1 MTYSISGW
9 FVTANDIKEWTA
21 TNKRRA
27 EEVLPLLVKRLVLA
41 SCKPKSI
48 DIPSGDAVAV
58 SGWDGILDVEEGDE
72 FIPTGKS
79 GWELGTNSDVKKKA
93 DSDYDK
99 RTRSPDPLTLKES
112 TFVFVTSRLWIKRD
126 SWVRNKKASGKW
138 KDIRGINA
146 SSLEAWLTRCPA
158 VHRWFASIIGKRT
171 GHLWDLEQTWRS
183 LSNLTELVLSPDL
196 FQNSREAEKE
206 RLNNELTGKASILR
220 IKAQSRLEAYGFILS
235 SLQLK
240 EEFAARVLIVKN
252 QEAWDWVI
260 DFDQPLIL
268 IPDGFIASALGSAV
282 SKGHHVAIAIDERDS
297 ASASIA
303 LNRMPRE
310 GRIKAIQSLGLSK
323 EQAEEVYSDT
333 KGYLEPI
340 LRHKMLRPRDILLP
354 QWVYAGNSD
363 ILFSALFATEWNT
376 ANDKDKE
383 IMASLSGLKYQ
394 EFERG
399 IVELSK
405 EADPPVR
412 LVGTVWQVIS
422 KVDMWLRIA
431 PRISKAHLDRLGVAA
446 KLVLV
451 DPDPSF
457 DLKPDERYMASFKG
471 AVPSYSRH
479 IKTGLAD
486 SLALLA
492 AYGDDYANQ
501 VGAEKPSDLVRWWV
515 RELFEESVEAKVW
528 YSLDRCLQSLAE
540 AAPDEFLQ
548 ALERAM
554 EGDRPPIGGLF
565 LAEGNGIFG
574 GCPHSNLLW
583 SIELISWDTRYLARV
598 STCLARLSAIDPGGK
613 YSNRPFNSLVESF
626 LGWINNTR
634 ATHQQRLQII
644 ENVLLVQYPD
654 ISWKLMAALLINKTT
669 TSTGVHKPSYREWAE
684 GVEKTV
690 TNREYFEY
698 IGAIVDILFREV
710 DHNPGER
717 LFDLIGNFDSYDLD
731 QQKNLVDR
739 LLSLNVSVLEPKNRE
754 KIAKKLRGILSHHRE
769 FPGAGWS
776 WPEELLAKLEIIYHR
791 FEFDDV
797 VKKNIYLFNDHWPDL
812 VEPIKR
818 KEVDHEKREKLIAN
832 KRIEA
837 IEAIFNSRGIEG
849 IKDLLS
855 DCDYPGMIGHAL
867 FRSSFSEQVVP
878 HVGDWLGK
886 GGKLD
891 LVAQS
896 YVYARSAGDWNWA
909 VVLLGTN
916 PDWETS
922 KKVSLLWGLPVN
934 GRTFDLVEKQN
945 EGVQC
950 KYWSGLNYYFL
961 SPNDRDKA
969 GYVARKLLDNNR
981 PLAAVDA
988 AAQSLSG
995 KGDRK
1000 GLDSSLVASILIR
1013 IATEPSDIERVSI
1026 QNVRYDIL
1034 RAIEFIQDRAEL
1046 SAEEISQIEWAYLSI
1061 FRFEDVKPRY
1071 LSEKVSRDPAF
1082 FVQLVVWA
1090 FRRDEGKD
1098 PEEDL
1103 SEEIVKRRA
1112 ETAWELLDTISVL
1125 PGSDGASIDAG
1136 KLHEWVDR
1144 ARQMLKETERLK
1156 IGDGRIGA
1164 YLSRCSEGSDGI
1176 WPHEAVRSVI
1186 ESVRSVELDRAI
1198 HIGRI
1203 NSRGVTTRSLFA
1215 GGEQER
1221 KLAAIYAENAQKIE
1235 LVSPRTADILRSL
1248 SRSYESDALR
1258 EDREVE
1264 LRE

>member
-1 MTYSISGW
+1 MSGW

-21 TNKRRA
+21 TNKRRS

-48 DIPSGDAVAV
+48 DFPSGDAVAV
-58 SGWDGILDVEEGDE
+58 GGWDGILDVEEGNE
-72 FIPTGKS
+72 FIPKGKS
-79 GWELGTNSDVKKKA
+79 GWELGTNSDVIKKA

-99 RTRSPDPLTLKES
+99 RTKNPAPLSLDES
-112 TFVFVTSRLWIKRD
+112 TFVFVTSRLWTKRNN
-126 SWVRNKKASGKW
+126 WVRKKKASGKW

-171 GHLWDLEQTWRS
+171 GHLWDLDQAWGA
-183 LSNLTELVLSPDL
+183 LSNLTEIVLTPDL
-196 FQNSREAEKE
+196 FQNSREAEKQK
-206 RLNNELTGKASILR
+206 LNNELTGKASVLR
-220 IKAQSRLEAYGFILS
+220 IKAQSRHEAYGFTLS

-240 EEFAARVLIVKN
+240 DEYAACVLIVKN

-268 IPDGFIASALGSAV
+268 IPDGFIPSALGSAV
-282 SKGHHVAIAIDERDS
+282 SKGHHVLIAIDERES
-297 ASASIA
+297 ASVSIT

-310 GRIKAIQSLGLSK
+310 DRIKAIQSLGLSK
-323 EQAEEVYSDT
+323 EQAEEVYSET

-340 LRHKMLRPRDILLP
+340 LRHKMLRPREILVP
-354 QWVYAGNSD
+354 QWVSAGNSD
-363 ILFSALFATEWNT
+363 ILFSALFATEWNS
-376 ANDKDKE
+376 ANEKDEE
-383 IMASLSGLKYQ
+383 IMTSLSGLKYQ
-394 EFERG
+394 EFERA
-399 IVELSK
+399 IVNLSK

-412 LVGTVWQVIS
+412 LVGTIWQVIS
-422 KVDMWLRIA
+422 KVDMWLHIA
-431 PRISKAHLDRLGVAA
+431 PRISRAHLDRLGVAA
-446 KLVLV
+446 KLLLA

-457 DLKPDERYMASFKG
+457 DLKPDERYMASLKG
-471 AVPSYSRH
+471 AVPLYSRH
-479 IKTGLAD
+479 VKTGIAD
-486 SLALLA
+486 SIALLA
-492 AYGDDYANQ
+492 AYGEDYANQ
-501 VGAEKPSDLVRWWV
+501 VGAEKPSDLVRWWI
-515 RELFEESVEAKVW
+515 RELFEKSVEAKVW

-540 AAPDEFLQ
+540 ASPDEFLQ

-554 EGDRPPIGGLF
+554 EGDRPPIAGLF

-574 GCPHSNLLW
+574 GCPHSDLLW
-583 SIELISWDTRYLARV
+583 SLELISWDTRYLARV
-598 STCLARLSAIDPGGK
+598 STSLARLSAIDPGGK
-613 YSNRPFNSLVESF
+613 YSNRPFNSLVQIF

-634 ATHQQRLQII
+634 ATHKQRLQVI

-654 ISWKLMAALLINKTT
+654 ISWKLMVSLLINKTT
-669 TSTGVHKPSYREWAE
+669 TSTGVHKPTYREWAE
-684 GVEKTV
+684 GVKTTV
-690 TNREYFEY
+690 MNRDYFEY
-698 IGAIVDILFREV
+698 IGAIVDILLREV

-717 LFDLIGNFDSYDLD
+717 LLDLIGSFDSYDLG
-731 QQKNLVDR
+731 QQKILVDR
-739 LLSLNVSVLEPKNRE
+739 LLSFSVGVLEPNNRE
-754 KIAKKLRGILSHHRE
+754 KIVKKLRGILSHHRE
-769 FPGAGWS
+769 FPDATWS
-776 WPEELLAKLEIIYHR
+776 WPEELLDKLETIYHR
-791 FEFDDV
+791 FEFDDI

-812 VEPIKR
+812 IEPIKR
-818 KEVDHEKREKLIAN
+818 KEVDHEEREELIGN

-837 IEAIFNSRGIEG
+837 IEAMFNTSGIKGIE
-849 IKDLLS
+849 DLS
-855 DCDYPGMIGHAL
+855 GECDYPGMVGYAL
-867 FRSSFSEQVVP
+867 FRSCVSEQALP
-878 HVGDWLGK
+878 HVVDWLGK

-891 LVAQS
+891 LGAQS
-896 YVYARSAGDWNWA
+896 YIHARSAGDWNWV
-909 VVLLGTN
+909 VVLLDTN
-916 PDWETS
+916 PNWEAS
-922 KKVSLLWGLPVN
+922 KKVSFLWSLPMN
-934 GRTFDLVEKQN
+934 GRTFDLVEKQD
-945 EGVQC
+945 EEVQRR
-950 KYWSGLNYYFL
+950 YWSGLNYYFL
-961 SPNDRDKA
+961 PPNERDKA
-969 GYVARKLLDNNR
+969 DYVARKLLENNR

-988 AAQSLSG
+988 AAQLLSG
-995 KGDRK
+995 KGERK

-1013 IATEPSDIERVSI
+1013 IATDPSDIERVSI

-1098 PEEDL
+1098 PEAEL
-1103 SEEIVKRRA
+1103 SDEIVKRRA

-1125 PGSDGASIDAG
+1125 PGSDGSSIDSG

-1144 ARQMLKETERLK
+1144 ARQMLRETERLK
-1156 IGDGRIGA
+1156 IGDGRIGS

-1198 HIGRI
+1198 YIGRR
-1203 NSRGVTTRSLFA
+1203 NSRGVTTRSPFA

-1221 KLAAIYAENAQKIE
+1221 KLAAIYAENAQQIE

-1248 SRSYESDALR
+1248 SRGYENDALR

>member
-1 MTYSISGW
+1 MSGW

-27 EEVLPLLVKRLVLA
+27 EEVLPLLVKRLAFA
-41 SCKPKSI
+41 SCKPKLI
-48 DIPSGDAVAV
+48 DFPSGDAVAV
-58 SGWDGILDVEEGDE
+58 GGWDGILDVEEGNE
-72 FIPTGKS
+72 FIPKGKS
-79 GWELGTNSDVKKKA
+79 GWELGTNSNVIKKA

-99 RTRSPDPLTLKES
+99 RTKSPDPLALDES

-126 SWVRNKKASGKW
+126 TWVRNKKASGKW

-171 GHLWDLEQTWRS
+171 GHLWDLDQTWRA
-183 LSNLTELVLSPDL
+183 LSNLTELVLTPEL
-196 FQNSREAEKE
+196 FRNSREAEKE
-206 RLNNELTGKASILR
+206 KLNNELRGKASILR
-220 IKAQSRLEAYGFILS
+220 IKAQSRLEAYGFILA
-235 SLQLK
+235 SLQLRD
-240 EEFAARVLIVKN
+240 EFVARVLIVKN

-268 IPDGFIASALGSAV
+268 IPDGFIPTALGSAV
-282 SKGHHVAIAIDERDS
+282 SKGHHVVIAIDERDS
-297 ASASIA
+297 ASASIK

-310 GRIKAIQSLGLSK
+310 ERIKAIQSLGLSK

-340 LRHKMLRPRDILLP
+340 LRHKLLRPRELLLP

-363 ILFSALFATEWNT
+363 ILFSALFATEWNA

-383 IMASLSGLKYQ
+383 IMASLSGQKYQ
-394 EFERG
+394 EFQRA
-399 IVELSK
+399 IVDLSK

-412 LVGTVWQVIS
+412 LVGTIWQVIS
-422 KVDMWLRIA
+422 KVDMWLSIA

-446 KLVLV
+446 KLVLS

-457 DLKPDERYMASFKG
+457 DLKSDERYMASLKG
-471 AVPSYSRH
+471 AVPLYSRH
-479 IKTGLAD
+479 IKTGITD

-492 AYGDDYANQ
+492 AYGDDYVNQ
-501 VGAEKPSDLVRWWV
+501 AGGEKPSDLVRWWI

-528 YSLDRCLQSLAE
+528 YSLDGCLPSLAE
-540 AAPDEFLQ
+540 AAPDELLH

-554 EGDRPPIGGLF
+554 EGDRPPIAAIF

-583 SIELISWDTRYLARV
+583 SLELISWDTRHLAKV
-598 STCLARLSAIDPGGK
+598 STSLARLSAIDPGGK
-613 YSNRPFNSLVESF
+613 YSNRPFNSLVEIC

-634 ATHQQRLQII
+634 ATHKQRLQVI

-654 ISWKLMAALLINKTT
+654 ISWKLMVALLINKTT
-669 TSTGVHKPSYREWAE
+669 TSTGVHKPTYREWAE
-684 GVEKTV
+684 GVKTTV
-690 TNREYFEY
+690 TNRDYFEY

-717 LFDLIGNFDSYDLD
+717 LLDLIGSFDSYDLG
-731 QQKNLVDR
+731 QQKILVDR
-739 LLSLNVSVLEPKNRE
+739 LLSFNVSVVEPNNRE
-754 KIAKKLRGILSHHRE
+754 KIVKKLRGILSHHRA
-769 FPGAGWS
+769 FPDAPWS
-776 WPEELLAKLEIIYHR
+776 WPEELLDKLEIIYHR
-791 FEFDDV
+791 FKFDDV

-812 VEPIKR
+812 IEPIKR
-818 KEVDHEKREKLIAN
+818 KGVDHEEREKLITN

-837 IEAIFNSRGIEG
+837 IEAIFNARGIKGIEDLSGEG
-849 IKDLLS
+849 
-855 DCDYPGMIGHAL
+855 DYPGLAGYAL
-867 FRSSFSEQVVP
+867 FRSCVSEQVLPRV
-878 HVGDWLGK
+878 VDWLGK

-896 YVYARSAGDWNWA
+896 YIYARSAEDWNRA
-909 VVLLGTN
+909 VVILDTN
-916 PDWETS
+916 PEWETS
-922 KKVSLLWGLPVN
+922 KTVSFLWGLPVN
-934 GRTFDLVEKQN
+934 GRTFDLVEKQD
-945 EGVQC
+945 EEVQR

-961 SPNDRDKA
+961 PPNERDKA
-969 GYVARKLLDNNR
+969 GYVARKLLENNR

-1000 GLDSSLVASILIR
+1000 DLDSSLVASILIR

-1034 RAIEFIQDRAEL
+1034 RAIEFLQDRAEL
-1046 SAEEISQIEWAYLSI
+1046 PAEEMSQIEWAYLSI

-1090 FRRDEGKD
+1090 FRRDEGKA

-1103 SEEIVKRRA
+1103 SDEIVKRRA

-1136 KLHEWVDR
+1136 KLHEWVDC
-1144 ARQMLKETERLK
+1144 ARQMLKETGRLK
-1156 IGDGRIGA
+1156 IGDDRIGS

-1186 ESVRSVELDRAI
+1186 ESVRSVDLDRAI
-1198 HIGRI
+1198 YIGKR
-1203 NSRGVTTRSLFA
+1203 NLRGVTTRSPFA

-1221 KLAAIYAENAQKIE
+1221 TLAAIYAENAQKIE
-1235 LVSPRTADILRSL
+1235 LVSPRTADILWSL
-1248 SRSYESDALR
+1248 SKGYEGDALR